1 MRLLRLAGGL
11 ALVLVFIAVLIA
23 TAPARLLTY
32 LLPDEQIVLAGVDG
46 TLWRGRASRAM
57 LQLPPGYLHLGAVN
71 WSLDPVSLLLFAP
84 RIRVESAWGG
94 QVLEGELRVRGN
106 RDIDL
111 KNFEMQIAADLVQ
124 RFAPLAVDGLVSAH
138 FEQLALRDGLPHSAR
153 GRLVWQDA
161 GFQSPRGRIALG
173 SYAVDLAQVP
183 GEALVG
189 EVLTLGGALRAE
201 GRVELRG
208 RAYDIDIALH
218 GDGPLDSELTNA
230 LALMA
235 TPQGEGY
242 RIRLQS
248 TF

>member
-1 MRLLRLAGGL
+1 MRLLRLAGGIS
-11 ALVLVFIAVLIA
+11 LVLVFIAVLVA

-32 LLPDEQIVLAGVDG
+32 LLPGEQIVLAGVDG
-46 TLWRGRASRAM
+46 TVWRGSASRVM

-71 WSLDPVSLLLFAP
+71 WSLDPLSLLLFAP
-84 RIRVESAWGG
+84 RISVESAWGG
-94 QVLEGELRVRGN
+94 QVLEGELLLRGS

-111 KNFEMQIAADLVQ
+111 KDFEMQIAADLVQ
-124 RFAPLAVDGLVSAH
+124 KFAPLAVDGVLSAQ
-138 FEQLALRDGLPHSAR
+138 FERLALRDGLPHSAR

-173 SYAVDLAQVP
+173 SYALDLAQEQ

-208 RAYDIDIALH
+208 RAYEIDIALR
-218 GDGPLDSELTNA
+218 GDGPLDSELANA

-235 TPQGEGY
+235 TPQGDGY
-242 RIRLQS
+242 RIMLQS